1 MKYEVGYCTTQ
12 ILHSFSFK
20 VESDRLCVAK
30 VLPMFKPILCSVE
43 ISLRNNTFCQSSVRC
58 KLRFQLRNHGSIL
71 KCLSKDLFSC
81 ACKRDCGYE
90 RIAVQKE
97 LDCPIKLVNSGIN
110 LGDEIFH
117 VFYRPR

>member
-12 ILHSFSFK
+12 VLHSFSLK
-20 VESDRLCVAK
+20 VESDRLLVAK

-43 ISLRNNTFCQSSVRC
+43 ISLRNDTFCQSKVRC
-58 KLRFQLRNHGSIL
+58 KLRFQMRKHGSIL
-71 KCLSKDLFSC
+71 KSLSEDLFSC
-81 ACKRDCGYE
+81 ACKRDRGYV

-97 LDCPIKLVNSGIN
+97 LYCPIKLVNSCIN
-110 LGDEIFH
+110 LGDEIFR